1 MRAVLGLAV
10 LVGACASVGQV
21 ERHPLGPDPVIS
33 GGTYDSGGGVIVAV
47 DIRESRGKTMVCGIW
62 TEGEGQASLTK
73 GPKTEVLGSGSVYLG
88 RDVVVRGLGFLREAP
103 RAESNAGAPAG
114 CVLTQ
119 RPWRAE
125 DATRRP
131 VVRFPRKDL
140 YLDAEDVGGDMVKFV
155 PAPAAKGL

>member
-1 MRAVLGLAV
+1 MRTILGLAV
-10 LVGACASVGQV
+10 LLAACATQGPV

-47 DIRESRGKTMVCGIW
+47 DLRESQGRTMVCGIW
-62 TEGEGQASLTK
+62 AEGEGQASLTR

-88 RDVVVRGLGFLREAP
+88 REVVVRGLGFLREVP
-103 RAESNAGAPAG
+103 RAEGYAGAPAG
-114 CVLTQ
+114 CVLTG

-131 VVRFPRKDL
+131 VVRFPRKDI

-155 PAPAAKGL
+155 PAPVAPGL